1 MGFFKMR
8 FTIFVILA
16 VIAVEIFSY
25 AAHRF
30 LFHGVLWKIHRT
42 HHEARKG
49 IIELND
55 VFSLTFALVSILLMV
70 FAEKPLANSISFP
83 IGLGITIYG
92 VVYFIL
98 HDFFTHRRF
107 LPFKSGNKIL
117 LTIRA
122 AHQRH
127 HQTTEKIGIE
137 PFGLFIFNYD
147 KFGGKIAPAKMQ
159 MSEPPA
165 QPGESN
171 F

>member
-1 MGFFKMR
+1 MIFKSESGVFKMQ
-8 FTIFVILA
+8 FTIFVIIA
-16 VIAVEIFSY
+16 VVAVEIFSY

-55 VFSLTFALVSILLMV
+55 IFSLIFALISVLIMV
-70 FAEKPLANSISFP
+70 FAEKPLLNSISFP
-83 IGLGITIYG
+83 VGLGITIYG
-92 VVYFIL
+92 GAYFIL

-107 LPFKSGNKIL
+107 LPFKSGSKTL

-137 PFGLFIFNYD
+137 PFGLFIFDYE
-147 KFGGKIAPAKMQ
+147 KFGEKIAPAKIQ
-159 MSEPPA
+159 MSKPPA
-165 QPGESN
+165 
-171 F
+171 